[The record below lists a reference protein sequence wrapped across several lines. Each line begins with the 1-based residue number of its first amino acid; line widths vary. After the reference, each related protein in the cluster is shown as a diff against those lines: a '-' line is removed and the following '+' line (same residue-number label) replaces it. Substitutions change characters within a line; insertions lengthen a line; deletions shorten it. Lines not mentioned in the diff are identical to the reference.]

1 MLIYFRKVKLDN
13 QGDFWHKLTL
23 HLKCFIV
30 PNSAELEIERRLIEA
45 AKKDPDKFIDLY
57 EKYYD
62 QLYRYVYRRVGG
74 DSDVA
79 YDIVS
84 QTFMNALS
92 HLSSFTWQGYPFSS
106 WLYKIAH
113 NNVIKWYRKA
123 DKQHYIPIEE
133 ARGVSDKQRDQK
145 ELTDAAIAKEHINA
159 MMEQLKEDE
168 REILR
173 LKFFEGLSNIE
184 IAEIMDLSVS
194 NIGVK
199 VFRTLKKAK
208 GYLPTKHDLKKLD
221 E

>member
-1 MLIYFRKVKLDN
+1 M
-13 QGDFWHKLTL
+13 
-23 HLKCFIV
+23 
-30 PNSAELEIERRLIEA
+30 PNSAELELERRLIEA
-45 AKKDPDKFIDLY
+45 AKKDPDRFVDLY

-62 QLYRYVYRRVGG
+62 QIYRYVYRRAGG
-74 DSDVA
+74 DKDTTH
-79 YDIVS
+79 DLVS
-84 QTFMNALS
+84 QTFMDALS
-92 HLSSFTWQGYPFSS
+92 HINSFTWQGYPFSS

-123 DKQHYIPIEE
+123 NKSNYVPIEE
-133 ARGVSDKQRDQK
+133 ARGLSDDRRGQE
-145 ELTDAAIAKEHINA
+145 ELTDAVLAKEQINA
-159 MMEQLKEDE
+159 MMANLEEDE

-208 GYLPTKHDLKKLD
+208 GFLPTKQDLKPLD

>member
-1 MLIYFRKVKLDN
+1 M
-13 QGDFWHKLTL
+13 
-23 HLKCFIV
+23 
-30 PNSAELEIERRLIEA
+30 PNSAELELERRLIEA
-45 AKKDPDKFIDLY
+45 AKKDPDRFVDLY
-57 EKYYD
+57 DKYYD
-62 QLYRYVYRRVGG
+62 QIYRYVYRRAGG
-74 DSDVA
+74 DKDVTH
-79 YDIVS
+79 DLVS
-84 QTFMNALS
+84 QTFMDALS
-92 HLSSFTWQGYPFSS
+92 HIKSFTWQGYPFSS

-123 DKQHYIPIEE
+123 NKSHYVPIEE
-133 ARGVSDKQRDQK
+133 ARGVSDENRGQ
-145 ELTDAAIAKEHINA
+145 EALTDAVIAKEQIDE
-159 MMEQLKEDE
+159 MMAQLNNDE

-208 GYLPTKHDLKKLD
+208 GFLPSKQDLKPLD

>member
-1 MLIYFRKVKLDN
+1 
-13 QGDFWHKLTL
+13 
-23 HLKCFIV
+23 V
-30 PNSAELEIERRLIEA
+30 PNSAELELERRLIEA
-45 AKKDPDKFIDLY
+45 AKKDPDRFVDLY

-62 QLYRYVYRRVGG
+62 QIYRYVYRRAGG
-74 DSDVA
+74 DKDTTH
-79 YDIVS
+79 DLVS
-84 QTFMNALS
+84 QTFMDALS
-92 HLSSFTWQGYPFSS
+92 HINSFTWQGYPFSS

-123 DKQHYIPIEE
+123 NKSNYVPIEE
-133 ARGVSDKQRDQK
+133 ARGLSDDRRGQE
-145 ELTDAAIAKEHINA
+145 ELTDAVLAKEQINA
-159 MMEQLKEDE
+159 MMANLEEDE

-208 GYLPTKHDLKKLD
+208 GFLPTKQDLKPLD

>member
-1 MLIYFRKVKLDN
+1 M
-13 QGDFWHKLTL
+13 
-23 HLKCFIV
+23 
-30 PNSAELEIERRLIEA
+30 PNSAELEIERRLVEA
-45 AKKDPDKFIDLY
+45 AKKDPDKFMDLY

-62 QLYRYVYRRVGG
+62 QLYRYVYRRVS

-123 DKQHYIPIEE
+123 NKQNHIPIEE
-133 ARGVSDKQRDQK
+133 ARGVSDQNRNQK
-145 ELTDAAIAKEHINA
+145 ELTDATIAKEHINA
-159 MMEQLKEDE
+159 MMEKLNEDE